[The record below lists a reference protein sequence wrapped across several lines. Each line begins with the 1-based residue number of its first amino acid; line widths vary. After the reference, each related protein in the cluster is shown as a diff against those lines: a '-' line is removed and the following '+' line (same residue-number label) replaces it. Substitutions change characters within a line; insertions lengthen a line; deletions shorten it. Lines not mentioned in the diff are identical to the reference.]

1 MAGGFKRLLRGESNI
16 DFVGRSKLWAIISG
30 IVLTGSTIALF
41 TPGLQLG
48 LEFEGGTVLSVP
60 VTGDPVV
67 VADVEDAL
75 TEHELIDAQVQLTS
89 PGSCQDRTAE
99 GGCQTIE
106 VRSERVDPDRLEAVR
121 VTLATV
127 AGQEEANGDPALGAV
142 NVNDVGPSWGRQ
154 VSSKALR
161 SLVVFLVLVT
171 LYISLR
177 FELKMAAGAIAAL
190 VHDLV
195 ATAGIYALTGLT
207 VSPAT
212 VIALLTLMGFSLYD
226 TVVVFDRV
234 KENSATMGARERYG
248 DMVNRSMN
256 EVLVRSINTSISSIL
271 PVAGLLFV
279 GVFVFNADTLKDLAV
294 AMFIGTAVSI
304 YSSIFVASPILA
316 ALKEREP
323 RYKILREKAR
333 VPAVASTRIPSASD
347 TALAVTPMEPELDTP
362 PTPPKAMPP
371 KATPSTPINRPIR
384 PRRKGR
390 R

>member
-1 MAGGFKRLLRGESNI
+1 MAGGFKRLIRGQTRI
-16 DFVGRSKLWAIISG
+16 DFVGRSKLWALISG

-60 VTGDPVV
+60 VAGELVD
-67 VADVEDAL
+67 VAEVEDAL
-75 TEHELIDAQVQLTS
+75 ADHELVDLQVQLTS
-89 PGSCQDRTAE
+89 PGSCQDRTTD
-99 GGCQTIE
+99 GTCQSIE
-106 VRSERVDPDRLEAVR
+106 VRSERVDPSQLEAVR
-121 VTLATV
+121 ITLAEV

-161 SLVVFLVLVT
+161 SLFVFLVLVS

-177 FELKMAAGAIAAL
+177 FELKMAAGALAAL

-234 KENSATMGARERYG
+234 KENSATMGAKESYG
-248 DMVNRSMN
+248 SMVNRSMN

-279 GVFVFNADTLKDLAV
+279 GVFVFNAETLKDLAV

-304 YSSIFVASPILA
+304 YSSIFVATPILA

-323 RYKILREKAR
+323 RYRQLKEKR
-333 VPAVASTRIPSASD
+333 VPAASAATPSSAA
-347 TALAVTPMEPELDTP
+347 TAAPSERAAAPMEPELDTP
-362 PTPPKAMPP
+362 PTPPTSTASPS
-371 KATPSTPINRPIR
+371 PSTINRPIR